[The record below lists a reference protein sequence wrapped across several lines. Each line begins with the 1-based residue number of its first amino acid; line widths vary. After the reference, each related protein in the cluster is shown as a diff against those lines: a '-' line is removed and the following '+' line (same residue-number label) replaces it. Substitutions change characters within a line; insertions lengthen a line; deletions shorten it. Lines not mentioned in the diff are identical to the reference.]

1 MYIARQDTPMRK
13 AVTTNRPQLKTLY
26 LYLASTFE
34 YRTITNLF
42 GVTTSFMCTC
52 QHLYQGRL

>member
-13 AVTTNRPQLKTLY
+13 AVTTNRPQPKTSY